1 MWLKYVVNKK
11 ALIEHITRQISDE
24 LAAITQAAKNT
35 YDVATHEDNKPENKY
50 DTRGLEA
57 SYLAGA
63 QAKRV
68 ADMKEVLAIFE
79 NLPIKSFTG
88 SSLISATALVEVS
101 LNNKVSFVLV
111 MPKGG
116 GQSAQFEGRLIQV
129 ITVDSPLGKA
139 LIGRRTGDLIE
150 IETGSARREYEILSI
165 Y

>member
-1 MWLKYVVNKK
+1 MNKK
-11 ALIEHITRQISDE
+11 KLISYFAEKIAQE
-24 LAAITQAAKNT
+24 LTAITEAAKNT

-68 ADMKEVLAIFE
+68 VDMKEVLAIFE
-79 NLPIKSFTG
+79 NLPIKNFTENDK
-88 SSLISATALVEVS
+88 ITATALVEVL
-101 LNNKVSFVLV
+101 LNDKTSFVLL

-116 GQSAQFEGRLIQV
+116 GQTVVFEDQSVQV
-129 ITVDSPLGKA
+129 ITPESPLGKS
-139 LIGRRTGDLIE
+139 LIGRLVGDVVVLE
-150 IETGSARREYEILSI
+150 AGQKKREYEIVSI